1 MVEMNNEKRCKSEK
15 CKSRAEKT
23 RSPTLE
29 YEKDDE

>member
-1 MVEMNNEKRCKSEK
+1 MVEMNNEKRCKSKK

>member
-15 CKSRAEKT
+15 CKSAEKT
-23 RSPTLE
+23 RSPPLE